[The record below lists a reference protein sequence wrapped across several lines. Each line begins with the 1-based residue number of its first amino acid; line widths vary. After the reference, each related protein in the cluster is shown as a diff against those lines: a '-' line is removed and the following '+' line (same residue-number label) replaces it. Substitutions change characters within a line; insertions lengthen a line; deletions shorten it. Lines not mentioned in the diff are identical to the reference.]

1 MQGYP
6 WNDRPTLRE
15 TVAAVEDGA
24 TAASA
29 YLDARARIDECEP
42 QLSAWVALDAR
53 APVRAEELDARSV
66 GNALP
71 LRGVPVGVKDI
82 IDVAGLPTRCGS
94 PITSPEPAE
103 HSAACV
109 ERLEDCG
116 AVVVGKTV
124 TTEFAYFKPGPTK
137 NPWNTGHTPGGS
149 SSGSAAAV
157 ASGMVPL
164 ALGTQ
169 TAASLI
175 RPAAYCGIAGLVMGK
190 GSADLAGITGLS
202 PSLDSLGFMARTVE
216 DLRIAHTAFT
226 GTDPTEADPAS
237 LLVWHGSDLAD
248 LDPVM
253 RTALR
258 LLPGWLDD
266 WDVTDFV
273 HDDHVTTLAA
283 DHAVI
288 MAYEAAWERRWEREN
303 HLADLSEPLAELLTG
318 GMQISEDDYW
328 GADYRCGRSRGDL
341 TEVLQGQFI
350 IGPAAQGPAPAGL
363 AATGAPIM
371 SRPWQALGFPTV
383 AVPGL
388 VTDSGLPLGLQM
400 IGAPGTED
408 SLLAAAMRVEERLRG
423 QPPVASAPQ

>member
-6 WNDRPTLRE
+6 WNGSPTLRE
-15 TVAAVEDGA
+15 TLTKVAGG
-24 TAASA
+24 TPAASVYA
-29 YLDARARIDECEP
+29 DARACIEECEP
-42 QLSAWVALDAR
+42 QLSAWAALDSR
-53 APVRAEELDARSV
+53 ATSRAEELDARPVSNV
-66 GNALP
+66 LP

-94 PITSPEPAE
+94 SVTSPDPAE
-103 HSAACV
+103 LSAACV

-175 RPAAYCGIAGLVMGK
+175 RPAAYCGIAGLVMGR
-190 GSADLAGITGLS
+190 GTADLTGITGLS

-216 DLRIAHTAFT
+216 DLRIAHAAFT
-226 GTDPTEADPAS
+226 GTDPVDAGAAP
-237 LLVWHGSDLAD
+237 LLVWNGSDLAD
-248 LDPVM
+248 LDPAM
-253 RTALR
+253 RAALR
-258 LLPGWLDD
+258 RLPEWLDG
-266 WDVTDFV
+266 WDVTDFA
-273 HDDHVTTLAA
+273 HDDHITTLAA

-288 MAYEAAWERRWEREN
+288 MAYEAARERRREREN
-303 HLADLSEPLAELLTG
+303 HLADLSGPLAELLTG
-318 GMQISEDDYW
+318 GTQINEDDYW

-341 TEVLQGQFI
+341 TEVLQGRFI

-363 AATGAPIM
+363 EATGSPIM

-408 SLLAAAMRVEERLRG
+408 ALLAAAMRVEERLRG
-423 QPPVASAPQ
+423 QPPVASAMQ